1 MKRLQMLETI
11 SPKQAQL
18 RHTILHEAE
27 CGNDLHTAKHL
38 ATAGML
44 RAGGRLIP
52 SDRYETIEILLKLRR
67 TAVMTVTKQ
76 DCMFRTVRQGSPKFV
91 VCLL

>member
-1 MKRLQMLETI
+1 MLETI

-18 RHTILHEAE
+18 RQTILHEAE
-27 CGNDLHTAKHL
+27 FGNDLHTAEHL

-52 SDRYETIEILLKLRR
+52 SDRYETVVMLLKLYR

-76 DCMFRTVRQGSPKFV
+76 DCMFRTVRHGCTFFD
-91 VCLL
+91 VCVS